1 MHWRG
6 RAERISSKTHH
17 TTHISLNLQSAEVGD
32 EDDALLYSA
41 SEAGRFR
48 CGNAHTTH
56 HSEAMKG
63 KRGTMQH
70 QVEWMDAAV
79 QGGGNEG
86 GDDDDDALHRWGG

>member
-1 MHWRG
+1 MNSNSINAWRG
-6 RAERISSKTHH
+6 THV
-17 TTHISLNLQSAEVGD
+17 SLNLQSAEVGD
-32 EDDALLYSA
+32 DDALLYSA

-48 CGNAHTTH
+48 CGNAQHTH

-63 KRGTMQH
+63 KR
-70 QVEWMDAAV
+70 ERDDAASGGMDGCSSAGL